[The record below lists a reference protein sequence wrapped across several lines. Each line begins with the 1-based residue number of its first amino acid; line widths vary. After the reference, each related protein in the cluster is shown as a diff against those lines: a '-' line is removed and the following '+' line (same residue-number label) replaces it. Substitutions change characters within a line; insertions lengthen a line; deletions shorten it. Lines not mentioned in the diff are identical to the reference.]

1 MSDLLQKF
9 NDKKIQEY
17 KKDACDFT
25 SFRVGD
31 TVNVGVLI
39 SEGTTTRTQYFQGTC
54 IGKVNR
60 GVASS
65 FAVRKLTT
73 SGDAVEKQFKIYLSA
88 IESVEVIKR
97 GAVRRAKLYYLRN
110 RSAKQS
116 RIKEKFVS
124 VKK

>member
-17 KKDACDFT
+17 KKDTCDFT

-73 SGDAVEKQFKIYLSA
+73 SGDAVEKQFKIYLRIWNGLIGINQRA
-88 IESVEVIKR
+88 LDIKK
-97 GAVRRAKLYYLRN
+97 VLI
-110 RSAKQS
+110 S
-116 RIKEKFVS
+116 
-124 VKK
+124 

>member
-1 MSDLLQKF
+1 MSNLLQKF

-17 KKDACDFT
+17 KKDACDFS

-31 TVNVGVLI
+31 TVNVGVII
-39 SEGTTTRTQYFQGTC
+39 SEGTTVRTQQFQGSC
-54 IGKVNR
+54 IAKVKR

-65 FAVRKLTT
+65 FTVRKLTT
-73 SGDAVEKQFKIYLSA
+73 SGDAVEKQFKIYLSSL
-88 IESVEVIKR
+88 EFVQVIKR

-124 VKK
+124 GKK